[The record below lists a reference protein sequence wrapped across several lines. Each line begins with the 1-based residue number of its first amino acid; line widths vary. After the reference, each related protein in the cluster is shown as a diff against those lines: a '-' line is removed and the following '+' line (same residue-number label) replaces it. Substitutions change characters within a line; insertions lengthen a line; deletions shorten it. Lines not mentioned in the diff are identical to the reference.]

1 MRLSR
6 PGARPSPTPNALTAM
21 VPDDETQ
28 QPLVSTSS
36 SRPPLQPQQQQP
48 TELRELL
55 HRFAPSNPPTEP
67 KSSPQVMVPPS
78 SDSMLPESEESSGG
92 IIWSPKAGISQF
104 ADAESVAHHLPPVTE
119 YPSLE
124 EDERDVKPTT
134 TPTPDP
140 QEATPHR
147 SSSNVTDPSQGGEL
161 SQPEDVDGR
170 MSEPVDDA
178 EDVPTP
184 PDSNPEAAVPATP
197 KAARAFPTSSSLPG
211 TSPFRPL
218 TDHAIPNVRGTE
230 ERTLIS
236 PLRHATNI
244 TTPTK
249 QFAAANVSTSR
260 ASSSRAARSPT
271 KSPMKKRRSRS
282 RSSSQES
289 SDFGRGMDP
298 KPKPRARLERLLSR
312 NEGDGEPTQ
321 QSMTGDAHSLRI
333 GGQTLR
339 RTASL
344 RQHMPSSDGL
354 AGPGEATYINGESS
368 TEVDSS
374 VVDENAATSPPL
386 NPFYSSSDR
395 ALPPNGQDPPSHT
408 VRRYNDLDR
417 STALSQH
424 APSELFSDSMGS
436 SFVNFE
442 ASSSQPN
449 AFQATQIAIPQAVD
463 PAPTPRQ
470 PPPQEP
476 SASRDDTSSRSR
488 SNSNAPTI
496 PPHRMLQRRDR
507 RSMTD
512 LKPAGAVLAPRA
524 RRRSPSPP
532 QEATYVEVATFTDP
546 TQVSGP
552 TSSNNQP
559 KEELPSEPNHDEPQP
574 PVERTPPPASVSEAP
589 SSQPRPDTQPE
600 ARGTKSPPPAIP
612 EEPSRDPTPE
622 PARPSRSS
630 PITYGKRTTPKS
642 NGKARARPPPSSASD
657 SSSSAPED
665 PEDGT
670 FHDSENERLRRA
682 VLPNRRPNPPKKPR
696 ANDTILQPSMARV
709 VSDGAGPSRAGS
721 RQPNRGK
728 RKVLS
733 PSPDLSGPSSGSAP
747 EDEEDHSYRP
757 LKKVKGKGAAK
768 ATEPVKKKTKP
779 ASVKTR
785 APSLTPVSPLSKA
798 STRTSPRTTPRR
810 AAPAPPAPRT
820 AAADTPPVNAAPEA
834 PLRVLGFWPT
844 TGVYYAGTVVG
855 RNTKG
860 FRIKF
865 DDGYHGSV
873 PADLIRHLRLHKGE
887 PVYDGAKANEVLYIA
902 DGFDGEGDKIQ
913 VKDARGKPR
922 VIKTSR
928 LVVQSNDISTGFGDR
943 VVLESLLDERF
954 PANALRSSTSLR
966 SASRFEGMVFLLT
979 GTDNSMPTEV
989 LQRKIETQGGTV
1001 ESRWEALFSI
1011 SEDGYELATRSAPFV
1026 LQLGSKAI
1034 MTPKVMSA
1042 LAAGVPLLA
1051 ARYVDDTIADG
1062 SDWRCYLI
1070 SPGES
1075 RFLGRPS
1082 SQLVDPQ
1089 WGEAAWDASRARCLR
1104 QPLTGQSVLFVEP
1117 SSRYPRRDEIKVL
1130 IPFCLQALGGKVH
1143 RVATI
1148 PADLG
1153 PYDLVMVEDRD
1164 KGLTLS
1170 RAAQAS
1176 GKLVNAAWLKHCLVL
1191 GKALPASLAEDK

>member
-1 MRLSR
+1 
-6 PGARPSPTPNALTAM
+6 M

-36 SRPPLQPQQQQP
+36 SRPPTQHHQQQPPP

-55 HRFAPSNPPTEP
+55 HRFAPSNPPTQP

-78 SDSMLPESEESSGG
+78 SDSILPESEESSGG
-92 IIWSPKAGISQF
+92 IVWSPKPGISQF
-104 ADAESVAHHLPPVTE
+104 ADAESLAQHLPPVTE

-124 EDERDVKPTT
+124 EEGRDVKPTT

-140 QEATPHR
+140 QEAAPRR

-170 MSEPVDDA
+170 RSEPVDDA

-184 PDSNPEAAVPATP
+184 PDSNPEEAVPATP
-197 KAARAFPTSSSLPG
+197 KAPRGFATSSSLPG

-218 TDHAIPNVRGTE
+218 TDHAIPNVRGTD
-230 ERTLIS
+230 ERTMIS
-236 PLRHATNI
+236 PLKHATNI
-244 TTPTK
+244 STPTK
-249 QFAAANVSTSR
+249 KSAAANVPTSR
-260 ASSSRAARSPT
+260 ASSSRALQSPS
-271 KSPMKKRRSRS
+271 KSPMKRRRSRS
-282 RSSSQES
+282 RSSSPES
-289 SDFGRGMDP
+289 SDFGRGMHQKA
-298 KPKPRARLERLLSR
+298 KPLARLERFLS
-312 NEGDGEPTQ
+312 NNGGDGEPTQ
-321 QSMTGDAHSLRI
+321 QSMTGDAHQLRI

-339 RTASL
+339 RVASL
-344 RQHMPSSDGL
+344 QQPMLSSDGL

-374 VVDENAATSPPL
+374 VVDEHAATSPPR
-386 NPFYSSSDR
+386 NPFSSSSDR
-395 ALPPNGQDPPSHT
+395 VLPPNGQDPPSHT
-408 VRRYNDLDR
+408 VRRYNDLER

-442 ASSSQPN
+442 ASSSQTTP
-449 AFQATQIAIPQAVD
+449 FQATQIAIPQAVVD
-463 PAPTPRQ
+463 PAPPPR
-470 PPPQEP
+470 PAPLQEP
-476 SASRDDTSSRSR
+476 PTSHDDTSSRSR

-512 LKPAGAVLAPRA
+512 MKPAGAVLAPRA

-532 QEATYVEVATFTDP
+532 QEATYIEVATFTDP

-552 TSSNNQP
+552 SSLNNQP
-559 KEELPSEPNHDEPQP
+559 KEELPSEANEDEPQP
-574 PVERTPPPASVSEAP
+574 PVERTPPPTSVSEAP

-600 ARGTKSPPPAIP
+600 ARHTKSPPPAIP
-612 EEPSRDPTPE
+612 EEPSPDPTPE
-622 PARPSRSS
+622 PARPARSS
-630 PITYGKRTTPKS
+630 PITYGKRTTPKA

-665 PEDGT
+665 PGDGT
-670 FHDSENERLRRA
+670 FHDSEDEILRRA
-682 VLPNRRPNPPKKPR
+682 VLPHKRPNPVKKPR
-696 ANDTILQPSMARV
+696 PNDTIIQPSMARV
-709 VSDGAGPSRAGS
+709 VSDGAGPSRAGAGPSRAGS

-757 LKKVKGKGAAK
+757 VKKIKGKGAVK
-768 ATEPVKKKTKP
+768 TTEPAKKKTKA
-779 ASVKTR
+779 ASVKP

-810 AAPAPPAPRT
+810 AAPAPLART
-820 AAADTPPVNAAPEA
+820 TEATTPPVDAAPA
-834 PLRVLGFWPT
+834 VPLRVLGFWPT

-913 VKDARGKPR
+913 VRDARGKPR

-943 VVLESLLDERF
+943 VVLESVLDERF
-954 PANALRSSTSLR
+954 PANVLRSSTSLR

-979 GTDNSMPTEV
+979 GTDNAMPTEA
-989 LQRKIETQGGTV
+989 LQRRIEAQGGTV

-1026 LQLGSKAI
+1026 LQLGSKAV

-1042 LAAGVPLLA
+1042 IAAGVPLLA
-1051 ARYVDDTIADG
+1051 ARYVDDAIADG
-1062 SDWRCYLI
+1062 SDWRSYLI

-1117 SSRYPRRDEIKVL
+1117 SSRYPRRDEIKV
-1130 IPFCLQALGGKVH
+1130 GYK
-1143 RVATI
+1143 
-1148 PADLG
+1148 
-1153 PYDLVMVEDRD
+1153 
-1164 KGLTLS
+1164 
-1170 RAAQAS
+1170 AS
-1176 GKLVNAAWLKHCLVL
+1176 DVY
-1191 GKALPASLAEDK
+1191 